1 MLDALA
7 DRLLPPRC
15 LLCGRAGQQPG
26 FDLCAA
32 CESELPHNEF
42 ACGRCG
48 LPRPEAAV
56 QGSDPGHHGAC
67 ALCTG
72 QPLPFERCI
81 APLLYEFPVTTLVPA
96 LKYEDALSH
105 ARVLGL
111 LLARHVRRCAG
122 ARDVDR
128 VVPMPLHPTRLVE
141 RGYNQSHEIARFTA
155 ADLGLALVPRA
166 LRRVRPTTPQV
177 GLDRSAR
184 HDNVRGAFAADAA
197 LARGFRLALLD
208 DVVTTASTVEA
219 AARAL
224 LDAGARSVDVWCV
237 ARAQG

>member
-15 LLCGRAGQQPG
+15 LLCGRAGQRPG

-32 CESELPHNEF
+32 CDAELPHNET
-42 ACGRCG
+42 ACVRCG
-48 LPRPEAAV
+48 LPAPDAAV
-56 QGSDPGHHGAC
+56 QGRYDDGAC
-67 ALCTG
+67 ESCTG
-72 QPLPFERCI
+72 RLLPFERCV

-111 LLARHVRRCAG
+111 LLARHVRRCQG
-122 ARDVDR
+122 ATDVDR
-128 VVPMPLHPTRLVE
+128 VVPMPLHRARLAE
-141 RGYNQSHEIARFTA
+141 RGYNQSYEIARFA
-155 ADLGLALVPRA
+155 AGDLGLPLAPRA

-177 GLDRSAR
+177 GLDRAAR

-197 LARGFRLALLD
+197 HARGLRIALLD

-224 LDAGARSVDVWCV
+224 LDAGARRVDVWCV
-237 ARAQG
+237 ARAQA

>member
-32 CESELPHNEF
+32 CESELPHNEP

-48 LPRPEAAV
+48 LPTPATAV
-56 QGSDPGHHGAC
+56 RGNDDGDAC
-67 ALCTG
+67 GLCAG
-72 QPLPFERCI
+72 QSLPFERCV

-111 LLARHVRRCAG
+111 LLARHVRRCQG

-141 RGYNQSHEIARFTA
+141 RGYNQSHELARFA
-155 ADLGLALVPRA
+155 AGDLALPLAPRA

-177 GLDRSAR
+177 GLDRAAR

-197 LARGFRLALLD
+197 IVRGLRLALVD
-208 DVVTTASTVEA
+208 DVVTTASTVA
-219 AARAL
+219 AAAQAL
-224 LDAGARSVDVWCV
+224 LDAGARRVDVWCV

>member
-32 CESELPHNEF
+32 CESELPHNTS

-48 LPRPEAAV
+48 LPTHGTAM
-56 QGSDPGHHGAC
+56 QGDADDGPCGSC
-67 ALCTG
+67 AG
-72 QPLPFERCI
+72 QPLPFERCV

-111 LLARHVRRCAG
+111 LLARHVHRREG
-122 ARDVDR
+122 AQDVDR

-141 RGYNQSHEIARFTA
+141 RGFNQSYEIARFTA
-155 ADLGLALVPRA
+155 DALGLTLAPRA

-177 GLDRSAR
+177 GLDRAAR
-184 HDNVRGAFAADAA
+184 HDNVRGAFAAEAVHVCG
-197 LARGFRLALLD
+197 LRIALLD

-224 LDAGARSVDVWCV
+224 LDAGARRVDVWCV